1 MTASPNR
8 LTMSVE
14 EYLALDR
21 NSTETRYEYIDGH
34 VTMMAG
40 GTLDHATIS
49 LNMASTLRGLLRG
62 SSCRVFALDARVRL
76 SATRYVLPDV
86 TVSCDG
92 RDQGRI
98 DVIQYPHLIVE
109 VLSPS
114 TEDYNRGRKFTYYRE
129 CPTIQEYVMVTLPM
143 PERQG
148 ASRRYSLSRRATH
161 RIAPVWAVPFRQLRC
176 RSTDTLCTL
185 MYRLHHASA
194 VFPPGGGLWHT
205 VVFLPGALRSRTRT
219 LFSLAGY

>member
-49 LNMASTLRGLLRG
+49 LNIASTLLGLLRG
-62 SSCRVFALDARVRL
+62 SSCRVFSSDARVRL
-76 SATRYVLPDV
+76 SATRYVIPDV

-92 RDQGRI
+92 RDRGRV
-98 DVIQYPHLIVE
+98 DVIQYPHLVVE

-114 TEDYNRGRKFTYYRE
+114 TEDYNRGRKFMYYRE
-129 CPTIQEYVMVTLPM
+129 CPTIQEYVMVNTEYQAVEVCRRARNDLWSFHVFRSGDDVELASLGVRFPIAAVYEDVTLPL
-143 PERQG
+143 G
-148 ASRRYSLSRRATH
+148 DDNVTA
-161 RIAPVWAVPFRQLRC
+161 
-176 RSTDTLCTL
+176 
-185 MYRLHHASA
+185 
-194 VFPPGGGLWHT
+194 
-205 VVFLPGALRSRTRT
+205 
-219 LFSLAGY
+219 

>member
-1 MTASPNR
+1 MTALPNR

-21 NSTETRYEYIDGH
+21 NSPETRYEYIDGY

-62 SSCRVFALDARVRL
+62 SSCRVFPSDARVRL

-92 RDQGRI
+92 RDRGRV
-98 DVIQYPHLIVE
+98 DVIQYPHLVVE

-129 CPTIQEYVMVTLPM
+129 CPTIQEYVMVNT
-143 PERQG
+143 EYQ
-148 ASRRYSLSRRATH
+148 AVEVCRRARNDLWSFHVFRSGEDVELASLGVRFPIT
-161 RIAPVWAVPFRQLRC
+161 AVYEDVAL
-176 RSTDTLCTL
+176 
-185 MYRLHHASA
+185 
-194 VFPPGGGLWHT
+194 PPEDDN
-205 VVFLPGALRSRTRT
+205 VPA
-219 LFSLAGY
+219 

>member
-1 MTASPNR
+1 MTALPNR

-21 NSTETRYEYIDGH
+21 NSPETRYEYIDGH

-62 SSCRVFALDARVRL
+62 SSCRVFASDARVRL
-76 SATRYVLPDV
+76 SATRYVLPDI

-92 RDQGRI
+92 RDRGRV
-98 DVIQYPHLIVE
+98 DVIQYPHLVVE

-129 CPTIQEYVMVTLPM
+129 CPTIQEYVMVNTEYQAVEICRRARNDLWSFHVFRSGEDVELASLGVRFPITAVYEDVTLP
-143 PERQG
+143 PEDDNVT
-148 ASRRYSLSRRATH
+148 A
-161 RIAPVWAVPFRQLRC
+161 
-176 RSTDTLCTL
+176 
-185 MYRLHHASA
+185 
-194 VFPPGGGLWHT
+194 
-205 VVFLPGALRSRTRT
+205 
-219 LFSLAGY
+219 

>member
-1 MTASPNR
+1 MTALPNR

-62 SSCRVFALDARVRL
+62 SSCRVFPSDTRVRL
-76 SATRYVLPDV
+76 SATRYVLPDI

-92 RDQGRI
+92 RDRGRV
-98 DVIQYPHLIVE
+98 DVIQYSHLVFE

-129 CPTIQEYVMVTLPM
+129 CPTIQEYVMVNTEYQAVEICRRARNDLWSFHVFRSGEDVELASLGVRFPITAVYEDVTLPL
-143 PERQG
+143 G
-148 ASRRYSLSRRATH
+148 DDNVTA
-161 RIAPVWAVPFRQLRC
+161 
-176 RSTDTLCTL
+176 
-185 MYRLHHASA
+185 
-194 VFPPGGGLWHT
+194 
-205 VVFLPGALRSRTRT
+205 
-219 LFSLAGY
+219 

>member
-1 MTASPNR
+1 MTALPNR

-62 SSCRVFALDARVRL
+62 SSCRVFALDTRVRL

-92 RDQGRI
+92 RDRGRV
-98 DVIQYPHLIVE
+98 DVIQYPHLVVE

-129 CPTIQEYVMVTLPM
+129 CPTIQEYVMVNTEYQAVEVCRRARNDLSSFHVFRSGEDVELASLGVRFPITAVYEDTTLP
-143 PERQG
+143 PEDDN
-148 ASRRYSLSRRATH
+148 
-161 RIAPVWAVPFRQLRC
+161 VP
-176 RSTDTLCTL
+176 
-185 MYRLHHASA
+185 A
-194 VFPPGGGLWHT
+194 
-205 VVFLPGALRSRTRT
+205 
-219 LFSLAGY
+219 

>member
-1 MTASPNR
+1 MTALPNR

-21 NSTETRYEYIDGH
+21 NSPETRYEYIDGY

-62 SSCRVFALDARVRL
+62 SSCRVFPSDARVRL

-92 RDQGRI
+92 RDRGRV
-98 DVIQYPHLIVE
+98 DVIHYPHLVVE

-129 CPTIQEYVMVTLPM
+129 CPTIQEYVMVNT
-143 PERQG
+143 EYQ
-148 ASRRYSLSRRATH
+148 AVEVCRRARNDLWSFHVFRSGEDVELASLGVRFPIT
-161 RIAPVWAVPFRQLRC
+161 AVYEDVAL
-176 RSTDTLCTL
+176 
-185 MYRLHHASA
+185 
-194 VFPPGGGLWHT
+194 PPEDDN
-205 VVFLPGALRSRTRT
+205 VPA
-219 LFSLAGY
+219 

>member
-1 MTASPNR
+1 MTALPNR

-21 NSTETRYEYIDGH
+21 NSPETRYEYIDGY

-62 SSCRVFALDARVRL
+62 SSCRVFPSDARVRL

-92 RDQGRI
+92 RDRGRV
-98 DVIQYPHLIVE
+98 DVIQYPHLVVE

-129 CPTIQEYVMVTLPM
+129 CPTIQEYVMVNT
-143 PERQG
+143 EYQ
-148 ASRRYSLSRRATH
+148 AVEVCRRARNDLWSFH
-161 RIAPVWAVPFRQLRC
+161 VFRSGEDVELASLGVHFPVTVVYEDV
-176 RSTDTLCTL
+176 T
-185 MYRLHHASA
+185 
-194 VFPPGGGLWHT
+194 FPPEDDN
-205 VVFLPGALRSRTRT
+205 VPA
-219 LFSLAGY
+219 

>member
-1 MTASPNR
+1 MTALPNR

-62 SSCRVFALDARVRL
+62 SSCRVFSSDARVRL

-92 RDQGRI
+92 RDRGRV
-98 DVIQYPHLIVE
+98 DVIQYPHLVVE
-109 VLSPS
+109 VLSPT

-129 CPTIQEYVMVTLPM
+129 CPTIQEYVMVNT
-143 PERQG
+143 EYQ
-148 ASRRYSLSRRATH
+148 AVEICRRARNDLWSFHVFRSGEDVELPSLGVRFPIT
-161 RIAPVWAVPFRQLRC
+161 AVYEDV
-176 RSTDTLCTL
+176 T
-185 MYRLHHASA
+185 
-194 VFPPGGGLWHT
+194 FPPEE
-205 VVFLPGALRSRTRT
+205 
-219 LFSLAGY
+219 

>member
-1 MTASPNR
+1 MTALPNR

-62 SSCRVFALDARVRL
+62 SSCRVFPSDARVRL
-76 SATRYVLPDV
+76 SATRYVLPDI

-92 RDQGRI
+92 RDRGRV
-98 DVIQYPHLIVE
+98 DVIQYPHLVVE

-129 CPTIQEYVMVTLPM
+129 CPTIQEYVMVNTEYQAVEICRRARNDLWSFHVFRSGEDVELASLGVRFPITAGYEDVTLP
-143 PERQG
+143 PEDDN
-148 ASRRYSLSRRATH
+148 
-161 RIAPVWAVPFRQLRC
+161 VP
-176 RSTDTLCTL
+176 
-185 MYRLHHASA
+185 A
-194 VFPPGGGLWHT
+194 
-205 VVFLPGALRSRTRT
+205 
-219 LFSLAGY
+219 

>member
-1 MTASPNR
+1 MTALPNR
-8 LTMSVE
+8 PTMSVE

-49 LNMASTLRGLLRG
+49 LNIASTLRGLLRG
-62 SSCRVFALDARVRL
+62 SSCRVFSSDARVRL

-92 RDQGRI
+92 RDRGRV
-98 DVIQYPHLIVE
+98 DVIQYPYLVVE

-129 CPTIQEYVMVTLPM
+129 CPTIQEYVMVNT
-143 PERQG
+143 EYQ
-148 ASRRYSLSRRATH
+148 AVEVCRRARNDLWSFHVFRSGEDVELASLGVRFPIT
-161 RIAPVWAVPFRQLRC
+161 AVYEDV
-176 RSTDTLCTL
+176 T
-185 MYRLHHASA
+185 
-194 VFPPGGGLWHT
+194 FPPEDDN
-205 VVFLPGALRSRTRT
+205 VPA
-219 LFSLAGY
+219 

>member
-1 MTASPNR
+1 MTALPNR

-21 NSTETRYEYIDGH
+21 NSPVTRYEYIDGH

-49 LNMASTLRGLLRG
+49 LNIASTLRGLLRG
-62 SSCRVFALDARVRL
+62 SSCRVFSSDARVRL
-76 SATRYVLPDV
+76 SATRYVIPDV

-92 RDQGRI
+92 RDRGRV
-98 DVIQYPHLIVE
+98 DVIQYPHLVVE

-129 CPTIQEYVMVTLPM
+129 CPTIQEYVMVNT
-143 PERQG
+143 EYQ
-148 ASRRYSLSRRATH
+148 AVEVCRRARNDLWSFH
-161 RIAPVWAVPFRQLRC
+161 VFRSGEDVELASLGVHFPVTVVYEDV
-176 RSTDTLCTL
+176 T
-185 MYRLHHASA
+185 
-194 VFPPGGGLWHT
+194 FPPEDDN
-205 VVFLPGALRSRTRT
+205 VPA
-219 LFSLAGY
+219 

>member
-34 VTMMAG
+34 VTIMAG
-40 GTLDHATIS
+40 ATLDHATIS
-49 LNMASTLRGLLRG
+49 LNMASTLRGLLCG
-62 SSCRVFALDARVRL
+62 SSCRVFPSDARVRL
-76 SATRYVLPDV
+76 SATCYVLPDI

-92 RDQGRI
+92 RDRGRVDI
-98 DVIQYPHLIVE
+98 IQYPHLVVE

-129 CPTIQEYVMVTLPM
+129 CPTIQEYVCYARACATIRAATLASSAGRLSRLSRRILHMCDMISLPALEALGGGPNTGPCRCVAHITAVYEDVTLP
-143 PERQG
+143 P
-148 ASRRYSLSRRATH
+148 ADDNIPA
-161 RIAPVWAVPFRQLRC
+161 
-176 RSTDTLCTL
+176 
-185 MYRLHHASA
+185 
-194 VFPPGGGLWHT
+194 
-205 VVFLPGALRSRTRT
+205 
-219 LFSLAGY
+219 

>member
-1 MTASPNR
+1 MTALPNR

-62 SSCRVFALDARVRL
+62 SSCRVFPSDARVRL
-76 SATRYVLPDV
+76 SATRYVLPDI

-92 RDQGRI
+92 RDRGRV
-98 DVIQYPHLIVE
+98 DVIQYPHLVVE

-129 CPTIQEYVMVTLPM
+129 CPTIQEYVMVNTEYQAVEICRRARNDLWSFHVFRSGEDVELASLGVRFPITAVYEDVTLP
-143 PERQG
+143 PEDDN
-148 ASRRYSLSRRATH
+148 
-161 RIAPVWAVPFRQLRC
+161 VP
-176 RSTDTLCTL
+176 
-185 MYRLHHASA
+185 A
-194 VFPPGGGLWHT
+194 
-205 VVFLPGALRSRTRT
+205 
-219 LFSLAGY
+219 

>member
-1 MTASPNR
+1 MTALPNR

-21 NSTETRYEYIDGH
+21 NSPETRYEYIDGY

-62 SSCRVFALDARVRL
+62 SSCRVFPSDARVRL
-76 SATRYVLPDV
+76 SATRYVIPDV
-86 TVSCDG
+86 TLSCDG
-92 RDQGRI
+92 RDRGRV
-98 DVIQYPHLIVE
+98 DVIQYPHLVVE

-129 CPTIQEYVMVTLPM
+129 CPTIQEYVMVNT
-143 PERQG
+143 EYQ
-148 ASRRYSLSRRATH
+148 AVEVCRRARNDLWSFHVFRSGEDVELASLGVRFPIT
-161 RIAPVWAVPFRQLRC
+161 AVYEDVAL
-176 RSTDTLCTL
+176 
-185 MYRLHHASA
+185 
-194 VFPPGGGLWHT
+194 PPEDDN
-205 VVFLPGALRSRTRT
+205 VPA
-219 LFSLAGY
+219 

>member
-21 NSTETRYEYIDGH
+21 NSTETRYEYIDGY

-49 LNMASTLRGLLRG
+49 LNIASTLRGLLRG

-92 RDQGRI
+92 RDRGRI
-98 DVIQYPHLIVE
+98 DVIQYPHLVVE

-129 CPTIQEYVMVTLPM
+129 CPTIQEYVMVNTEYQAVEVCRRARNDLWSFHVFRSGEDVELASLGVRFPITAVYEDVTLP
-143 PERQG
+143 PEDDN
-148 ASRRYSLSRRATH
+148 
-161 RIAPVWAVPFRQLRC
+161 VP
-176 RSTDTLCTL
+176 
-185 MYRLHHASA
+185 A
-194 VFPPGGGLWHT
+194 
-205 VVFLPGALRSRTRT
+205 
-219 LFSLAGY
+219 

>member
-1 MTASPNR
+1 MTALPNR
-8 LTMSVE
+8 PTMSVE

-49 LNMASTLRGLLRG
+49 LNIASTLRGLLRG
-62 SSCRVFALDARVRL
+62 SSCRVFSSDARVRL

-92 RDQGRI
+92 RDRGRV
-98 DVIQYPHLIVE
+98 DVIQYPHLVVE
-109 VLSPS
+109 VLSPT

-129 CPTIQEYVMVTLPM
+129 CPTIQEYVMVNT
-143 PERQG
+143 EYQ
-148 ASRRYSLSRRATH
+148 AVEVCRRARNDLWSFHVFRSAEDVELASLGVRFPIT
-161 RIAPVWAVPFRQLRC
+161 AVYEDV
-176 RSTDTLCTL
+176 T
-185 MYRLHHASA
+185 
-194 VFPPGGGLWHT
+194 FPPEDDN
-205 VVFLPGALRSRTRT
+205 VPA
-219 LFSLAGY
+219 